1 MRHEDLAAARGLR
14 EARWKV
20 SHERSG
26 TAQRYEPVVPIGSLH
41 CSISSGSLNVIVP
54 SGSKAEA
61 GSRTNRRSTLS
72 DLYIGLKRGL
82 VNLRKILNSKRPAV
96 NASPI
101 QGGASSSPAPSRSL
115 ATRVLRGAFILPP
128 LAPNARREFPV
139 AVSTT
144 KHSPVVGSVHTTS
157 PLDWSG
163 SALVRKA
170 RLKPT

>member
-72 DLYIGLKRGL
+72 DLYIGPKRGL
-82 VNLRKILNSKRPAV
+82 VNLRKILNSKRTAV

-101 QGGASSSPAPSRSL
+101 QGGTSSSPAPSRSL
-115 ATRVLRGAFILPP
+115 ATRVLRGAQNSKVLPGTVSE
-128 LAPNARREFPV
+128 ACIGWQYDVHGFQAGHDTPN
-139 AVSTT
+139 TT
-144 KHSPVVGSVHTTS
+144 KHV
-157 PLDWSG
+157 
-163 SALVRKA
+163 
-170 RLKPT
+170 